1 MAIDSLKDTTTT
13 WILGGFLLTAML
25 SFAILFMFA
34 NNPTGLDGDGTG
46 SILGEVYANQ
56 TSTLLEAPQSADT
69 LLNITSNT
77 NPEVSDLGSRDSVAA
92 AYSATGQSK
101 ATWTQTKKL
110 IGWVFT
116 GTSGKLLLGVIGGLI
131 GVLAFFFISKF
142 IRQGS

>member
-1 MAIDSLKDTTTT
+1 MAITSLRETTTT
-13 WILGGFLLTAML
+13 WIVGGFLLTALL

-46 SILGEVYANQ
+46 SILGEVHTTQ
-56 TSTLLEAPQSADT
+56 TNTLLEAPVDADV

-101 ATWTQTKKL
+101 VTFQQTKKL
-110 IGWVFT
+110 IGWVFAGDT
-116 GTSGKLLLGVIGGLI
+116 GKLLLGVLGGLI
-131 GVLAFFFISKF
+131 GMLAFFFISKF